1 MTTLKSIYHSLLSV
15 AFRPCRFT
23 ERFSVRLLLRQ
34 PVSEVPVLCCQDVV
48 RCNTTKEVLQSRNAA
63 CPSGLVA
70 GAESRSV
77 VSMKVFIEE
86 DKIAPVRIGLKLSRA
101 TVNRATPTLVPR
113 EDA

>member
-1 MTTLKSIYHSLLSV
+1 MHYPPFYPSLLTV

-23 ERFSVRLLLRQ
+23 KRFTVRLLLRQ

-48 RCNTTKEVLQSRNAA
+48 SCNTTKEVLQSRNAA

-70 GAESRSV
+70 GAESRAV

-86 DKIAPVRIGLKLSRA
+86 NEIAPVRIGLKLFRA
-101 TVNRATPTLVPR
+101 TVNRATPTLVPG
-113 EDA
+113 EEA